1 MKEFDD
7 KLDKVLKDAELDDIL
22 DSIKNENVKKAQ
34 NVSYIDEI
42 EPAKKSEPCEDKTEK
57 ALTKK
62 KKPPIKAIVIICV
75 AVLAVIG
82 IVFGVI
88 QYTSTAYLKPYKEKY
103 GIDFPKG
110 IAEDFCDAY
119 GENQRVVGKLEIPDS
134 NAELFVSS
142 EKDSLSPHFENGS
155 RANETPQF
163 RSITIYSKNADIES
177 AYSTA
182 EKYNNAK
189 QEVTFTDIYGN
200 SVKYQVVCAYYVNT
214 NPNDDNGYAF
224 PYNLCGT
231 LTEDSFDD
239 FEDRVLT
246 RSLFDAVSN
255 LSYTSQYLTISADSD
270 FMEQFRFVIL
280 CERVDGK
287 IAPITDAVP
296 NEKVHYPQIW
306 YDENNEHNPYWLSS
320 KWQPTYE

>member
-7 KLDKVLKDAELDDIL
+7 KLDKALKDAELDDIL
-22 DSIKNENVKKAQ
+22 DSIKNENGQRA
-34 NVSYIDEI
+34 SFLEDI
-42 EPAKKSEPCEDKTEK
+42 EPPKKTVSDTAEFQKSDN
-57 ALTKK
+57 KK

-75 AVLAVIG
+75 TVLAVVG
-82 IVFGVI
+82 IAFGVF
-88 QYTSTAYLKPYKEKY
+88 QYSSKAYLKPYEEKY

-110 IAEDFCDAY
+110 IAEEFCDAY
-119 GENQRVVGKLEIPDS
+119 GENQRVVGRLEIIDA
-134 NAELFVSS
+134 NAEFFVSS
-142 EKDSLSPHFENGS
+142 ENDALSPHFENGS
-155 RANETPQF
+155 RANESPQF

-177 AYSTA
+177 AYSTVD
-182 EKYNNAK
+182 KYNNAK
-189 QEVTFTDIYGN
+189 QEIVFTDLYGN
-200 SVKYQVVCAYYVNT
+200 TVKYQVICAYYVNT

-224 PYNLCGT
+224 PYNISGT
-231 LTEDSFDD
+231 LTEDSFDG

-287 IAPITDAVP
+287 ITPITDAVP
-296 NEKVHYPQIW
+296 NAKIHFPQIW
-306 YDENNEHNPYWLSS
+306 YDENGEHNPYWLSS
-320 KWQPTYE
+320 KWQPTYK